1 MSPFYWED
9 VELSY
14 RAWKRGWVIHYEP
27 KSVVYLDA
35 TSDPRELTRGLRL
48 DRMNTRN
55 RFIFLWKN
63 LHDPGMWLVHLV
75 AVPVLCL
82 QALVTL
88 RAAFFLGLWDSIRKL
103 PTILSKRR
111 LERRAAKVPDGA
123 IRRLFNELRKKNFVV
138 LR

>member
-14 RAWKRGWVIHYEP
+14 RAWKRGWVIRYEP

-35 TSDPRELTRGLRL
+35 TTDPRESTRGLRL
-48 DRMNTRN
+48 ERMNTRN

-63 LHDPGMWLVHLV
+63 LHDPGMWLVHLG
-75 AVPVLCL
+75 ALPVLGL
-82 QALVTL
+82 QALLTL
-88 RAAFFLGLWDSIRKL
+88 RAGFFLGLWDSMRTL

-111 LERRAAKVPDGA
+111 LERKAAKVRDGA
-123 IRRLFNELRKKNFVV
+123 IRRLFNEFRKKSFVV